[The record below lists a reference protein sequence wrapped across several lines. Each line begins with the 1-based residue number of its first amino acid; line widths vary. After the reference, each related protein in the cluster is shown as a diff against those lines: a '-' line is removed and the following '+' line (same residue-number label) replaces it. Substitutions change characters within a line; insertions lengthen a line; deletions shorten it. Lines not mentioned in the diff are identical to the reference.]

1 MNDKIQQAFDNIHA
15 DTRLKNATK
24 WSLALKRRRKAR
36 RKTILILI
44 PSFLALFLVIALW
57 GYTWIRT
64 PVAYV
69 SIDVNP
75 SMELA
80 LNSLDRVVS
89 VYAYN
94 TEGAEILDGLSLIG
108 SRYTEAVKNILSS
121 SAMGPYLAEN
131 SDLVFTVAADKDR
144 EELLESE
151 LLDTSRYMGQNCHSA
166 HTDMEMVSQAHDN
179 GLSLGK
185 YSAYLQLL
193 QYDDTVTVDQCRDMS
208 MAEIHQLIWQYQR
221 GDGSRD
227 ESEDGYEMEY
237 ENETDY
243 EDETD
248 HEDET
253 DYEDETDHEDETD
266 YEDETDHENETPGH
280 HKRYRHRYHG
290 HHG

>member
-94 TEGAEILDGLSLIG
+94 TEGAEILDGLSQIYGGGQKHPEQQRHG
-108 SRYTEAVKNILSS
+108 SVP
-121 SAMGPYLAEN
+121 G
-131 SDLVFTVAADKDR
+131 R
-144 EELLESE
+144 ELRS
-151 LLDTSRYMGQNCHSA
+151 CF
-166 HTDMEMVSQAHDN
+166 
-179 GLSLGK
+179 
-185 YSAYLQLL
+185 YSG
-193 QYDDTVTVDQCRDMS
+193 C
-208 MAEIHQLIWQYQR
+208 
-221 GDGSRD
+221 G
-227 ESEDGYEMEY
+227 
-237 ENETDY
+237 
-243 EDETD
+243 
-248 HEDET
+248 
-253 DYEDETDHEDETD
+253 
-266 YEDETDHENETPGH
+266 
-280 HKRYRHRYHG
+280 
-290 HHG
+290 